1 MVVVPT
7 ILERNNDKEYMYDLY
22 SCLLKKRIILLNG
35 EINDTMS
42 SSICAQLLYLSS
54 LSKDPIQIYINSN
67 GGSISAGLA
76 IYDIMQYIPC
86 EISTICMGLCASMA
100 AVLLAAGTKGKRC
113 ALEHAEVM
121 IHQPIGGMQGQAK
134 DMEIAMEHMTR
145 TKNTIYEIL
154 SKTTLQPK
162 DQILKDC
169 DRDYFMNA
177 YQAKN
182 YGIIDHIIK
191 KSE

>member
-7 ILERNNDKEYMYDLY
+7 ILERSNDKEYMYDLY

-35 EINDTMS
+35 EIDDTMS

-100 AVLLAAGTKGKRC
+100 AVILAAGTKGKRC
-113 ALEHAEVM
+113 ALKHAEVT
-121 IHQPIGGMQGQAK
+121 IHQPLGGMQGQAN
-134 DMEIAMEHMTR
+134 DMEIAMKHMSR
-145 TKNTIYEIL
+145 TKDTIYEIL
-154 SKTTLQPK
+154 SNTTSQPK
-162 DQILKDC
+162 EKIQIDC
-169 DRDYFMNA
+169 DRDYFMNVHE
-177 YQAKN
+177 AKV
-182 YGIIDHIIK
+182 YGIIDHII
-191 KSE
+191 